1 MRKIDGILFIL
12 ASIGFNISE
21 SGFLFITKWLVYFIA
36 GSSLLSLSNFT
47 LFRNGQWY
55 DLDRQGIYTDLF
67 NTIFRFFTDSIFNSL
82 QNCLILQ
89 QTMINTM

>member
-1 MRKIDGILFIL
+1 MRKIDAILFIL

-55 DLDRQGIYTDLF
+55 DLDRQGFYRLF
-67 NTIFRFFTDSIFNSL
+67 NQFLDSTDSTFNSL
-82 QNCLILQ
+82 QNGLICNN
-89 QTMINTM
+89 M